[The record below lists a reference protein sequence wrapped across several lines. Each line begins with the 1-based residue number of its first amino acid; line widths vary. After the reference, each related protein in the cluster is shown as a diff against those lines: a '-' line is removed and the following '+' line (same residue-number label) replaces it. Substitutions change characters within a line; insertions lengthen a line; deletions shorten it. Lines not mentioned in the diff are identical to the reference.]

1 MTPIRVA
8 VADDEPLI
16 RSAITEVLGAD
27 ARFTVV
33 GAVATGDELGDLVR
47 REPADVVLL
56 DVRMPGGGAEGATA
70 LLDGR
75 LTPAPAVVAVSAHT
89 GPTTVA
95 SMLRAGAVG
104 YLAKGRLAALP
115 DLVARCA
122 AGEVVLAVTSGA
134 EALRQVMGSQVTGS
148 QVTGSQVT
156 GSQDTRSSTESPA
169 ADLR

>member
-1 MTPIRVA
+1 MTTIRVA
-8 VADDEPLI
+8 VADDDPLI

-33 GAVATGDELGDLVR
+33 GAAADGDALDDLVR
-47 REPADVVLL
+47 AEPVDVVLL
-56 DVRMPGGGAEGATA
+56 DVRMPGGGPEGAA
-70 LLDGR
+70 MLLAGD
-75 LTPAPAVVAVSAHT
+75 PAPAPVVVAVSAHT

-122 AGEVVLAVTSGA
+122 AGEVVLAVPSGA
-134 EALRQVMGSQVTGS
+134 EALRQVMRT
-148 QVTGSQVT
+148 T
-156 GSQDTRSSTESPA
+156 TRGVP